1 MIIYRARVFTP
12 LGDPFEGTDSSWSY
26 WENGYVAIDDG
37 RVISVGDWSDKPDT
51 LDGEVVQLGSESLI
65 SPGFI
70 DTHLHAP
77 QLEMIGSY
85 GGHLLEWLER
95 YTFPT
100 EAKFAD
106 EDHAR
111 RVAGAFYPELLRNG
125 TTTAL
130 IFSTIHA
137 KATAILFEEAEA
149 AGFRGI
155 IGKTMMDRNAPE
167 YLLEDP
173 QTSYDESKKLIGE
186 WRDHDLL
193 TYAITPRFAPTSS
206 EAMLEMA
213 GSLKSEFPDCYV
225 HSHVSESTLE
235 VEWVKELF
243 PSHADYVSVYEHY
256 GLVDERTI
264 LAHGVHLT
272 DAELSRLAYRGG
284 RVSHCPN
291 SNLFLGSGLFPM
303 RRARAAGVLVGLG
316 SDIGAGT
323 TPSLF
328 NAMADAY
335 KVQQVQ
341 GNVLDPFQ
349 LWYLATL
356 GGARV
361 LSLDQRT
368 GSLEVG
374 KEADFV
380 VLDLQATPLL
390 EMRTVHT
397 KTVEDLL
404 AGLIFMGDDRVV
416 RKTFVRGREVSRRV

>member
-1 MIIYRARVFTP
+1 MLIYRSRVFTP
-12 LGDPFEGTDSSWSY
+12 VSDPFDDADSWRY
-26 WENGYVAIDDG
+26 WENGYLAIDGG
-37 RVISVGDWSDKPDT
+37 RIVGAGDWSERPDD
-51 LDGEVVQLGSESLI
+51 LVGEVVQLGSENLI

-100 EAKFAD
+100 EAKFANS
-106 EDHAR
+106 DHAR

-137 KATAILFEEAEA
+137 EATEIFFEEAA
-149 AGFRGI
+149 SSGFRAI
-155 IGKTMMDRNAPE
+155 IGKTMMDRNAPD
-167 YLLEDP
+167 YLLEDA
-173 QTSYDESKKLIGE
+173 QTSYDECKDLISRWHG
-186 WRDHDLL
+186 RDLL

-206 EAMLEMA
+206 QKLLDLA
-213 GSLKSEFPDCYV
+213 GCLKQEFPDCYV
-225 HSHVSESTLE
+225 HSHVSENTAE
-235 VEWVKELF
+235 VEWVRELF
-243 PSHADYVSVYEHY
+243 PSHRDYVAVYEHY
-256 GLVDERTI
+256 GLVDDRTV
-264 LAHGVHLT
+264 LAHGIHLSE
-272 DAELSRLAYRGG
+272 AELARLAERGG
-284 RVSHCPN
+284 RISHCPN

-303 RRARAAGVLVGLG
+303 KRTREAGVLVGLG

-341 GNVLDPFQ
+341 GSVLDPFQ

-361 LSLDQRT
+361 LSLDDRI
-368 GSLEVG
+368 GSLEAG
-374 KEADFV
+374 KEADFIV
-380 VLDLQATPLL
+380 IDLQATPLL

-404 AGLIFMGDDRVV
+404 AGLIFMGDDRLV
-416 RKTFVRGREVSRRV
+416 RKTFVGGREVSRRI

>member
-1 MIIYRARVFTP
+1 MLIYRSRVFT
-12 LGDPFEGTDSSWSY
+12 LVADPFDAGEDTWRY
-26 WENGYVAIDDG
+26 WQDGYLAVDDG
-37 RVISVGDWSDKPDT
+37 RIVSVGDWSGKPDS
-51 LDGEVVQLGSESLI
+51 LAGEVVQLGSESLI

-100 EAKFAD
+100 EARFAD
-106 EDHAR
+106 EEHAR
-111 RVAGAFYPELLRNG
+111 RVAAAFYPELLRNG

-137 KATAILFEEAEA
+137 AATEIFFEAAAA

-155 IGKTMMDRNAPE
+155 IGKTMMDRNAPA
-167 YLLEDP
+167 YLLEDAR
-173 QTSYDESKKLIGE
+173 TSYEESRELILK
-186 WRDHDLL
+186 WCDKDLL
-193 TYAITPRFAPTSS
+193 SYAITPRFAPTSS
-206 EAMLEMA
+206 ETMLELA
-213 GSLKSEFPDCYV
+213 GDLKREFPRCYV
-225 HSHVSESTLE
+225 HSHVSENTAE
-235 VEWVKELF
+235 VEWVRQLF
-243 PSHADYVSVYEHY
+243 PSHRDYVAVYEHY
-256 GLVDERTI
+256 GLVDDRTI
-264 LAHGVHLT
+264 LAHGIHLT
-272 DAELSRLAYRGG
+272 DDELARLAERGG
-284 RVSHCPN
+284 RIAHCPN

-303 RRARAAGVLVGLG
+303 KRARAAGVLVSLG

-323 TPSLF
+323 DPSLF

-361 LSLDQRT
+361 LSLDDRI
-368 GSLEVG
+368 GSLEEG
-374 KEADFV
+374 KEADFIV
-380 VLDLQATPLL
+380 IDLQATPLL
-390 EMRTVHT
+390 EMRTLHT
-397 KTVEDLL
+397 KSVQDLL
-404 AGLIFMGDDRVV
+404 AGLIFMGDDRLI
-416 RKTFVRGREVSRRV
+416 RKTFIRGREVSRRV